1 MSGRFLLLLMVA
13 SIVVIFMLG
22 ILQMADRPKELK
34 QFPLNSLDGII
45 TKSGVEFDQ
54 RISSD
59 GKGSLRI
66 SVGEPA
72 VVKLFE
78 IGDISVEDAR
88 LIYQMRIRAENLEG
102 DAYLEIRCSFPN
114 RRELLSRGRSS
125 RITGTQ
131 DWSTQEATFY
141 LARGMKTDGVK
152 LNLVINGK
160 GTVWVDDISLIKASL
175 K

>member
-1 MSGRFLLLLMVA
+1 MVV
-13 SIVVIFMLG
+13 SMVVIFVLG

-34 QFPLNSLDGII
+34 QFPLNNLDGII

-54 RISSD
+54 GISSD

-66 SVGEPA
+66 SVKEPA
-72 VVKLFE
+72 VINLFE
-78 IGDISVEDAR
+78 VRDISVEDAR
-88 LIYQMRIRAENLEG
+88 LIYQARIRTENLEG
-102 DAYLEIRCSFPN
+102 DAYLEMRCSFPD
-114 RRELLSRGRSS
+114 RRELMSRGRSS

-160 GTVWVDDISLIKASL
+160 GTVWVDDVRLTRAPL